1 MFRLWLVSNSAS
13 NLGMNKLIVEQNT
26 PVTLI
31 GGGELGEAD
40 LDLALS
46 LASCLVAAD
55 GGAAHALARGHLP
68 SAIIGDFDSI
78 AQDILVQIP
87 PQRRFHEVEQDSTD
101 FEKALRAIHAPLVLA
116 VGFLGGRVDHQL
128 AVLNALVQN
137 QGPPCIVLG
146 AQEVIFHLPPC
157 IALPL
162 LAGETVSVFPLR
174 RVQARSTGLEWKLDG
189 LTMQPGGQIGTSNRA
204 LGPVEIWVDQPGLL
218 ALVPRHHLA
227 AVMQALLA
235 APQG

>member
-1 MFRLWLVSNSAS
+1 
-13 NLGMNKLIVEQNT
+13 MNKLIVEQNT

-46 LASCLVAAD
+46 LASCLVAA
-55 GGAAHALARGHLP
+55 
-68 SAIIGDFDSI
+68 
-78 AQDILVQIP
+78 
-87 PQRRFHEVEQDSTD
+87 
-101 FEKALRAIHAPLVLA
+101 
-116 VGFLGGRVDHQL
+116 
-128 AVLNALVQN
+128 
-137 QGPPCIVLG
+137 
-146 AQEVIFHLPPC
+146 
-157 IALPL
+157 
-162 LAGETVSVFPLR
+162 VSVFPLR